1 MQQLVDIFPLLL
13 FAGWSGML
21 IASAL
26 GVILARN
33 PVHSVLFLVLCFVI
47 SAAIWLLLHAEFLAV
62 ALVLV
67 YVGAVMVLLL
77 FVVMM
82 LDINVERMREGLTR
96 YAPFGVLVG
105 LLLAAQLSSVWWLR
119 GAEVELLARPGAAS
133 FSEGN
138 TRALGTL
145 LYTEHLY
152 AFEIA
157 GYILLL
163 AIVAAITLTLRRRRG
178 LLRTQQVSEQVATR
192 PKDRVRLVKMQ
203 AERDP

>member
-1 MQQLVDIFPLLL
+1 MQQLVDIFPLIL
-13 FAGWSGML
+13 FYGWSGML
-21 IASAL
+21 IAAAI
-26 GVILARN
+26 GVILVRN
-33 PVHSVLFLVLCFVI
+33 PVHSVLLLVACFVI

-96 YAPFGVLVG
+96 YAPVGVLVG
-105 LLLAAQLSSVWWLR
+105 ALLAAQLISVWLLR
-119 GAEVELLARPGAAS
+119 RSGFEPAAPAQAPS
-133 FSEGN
+133 FAQGN
-138 TRALGTL
+138 TEALGTL
-145 LYTEHLY
+145 LYTKHLY

-163 AIVAAITLTLRRRRG
+163 AIVGAITLTLRRRRG
-178 LLRTQQVSEQVATR
+178 LRVQKVSEQVAVR
-192 PKDRVRLVKMQ
+192 PGNRVRLVKMPV
-203 AERDP
+203 ETDE

>member
-1 MQQLVDIFPLLL
+1 MQQLPDLFPLIL
-13 FAGWSGML
+13 FYGWSGVL
-21 IASAL
+21 IGSAL
-26 GVILARN
+26 MVILARN

-96 YAPFGVLVG
+96 YAPLGVLVG

-119 GAEVELLARPGAAS
+119 RSGLELVPPSAS
-133 FSEGN
+133 LVFEEGN
-138 TRALGTL
+138 TKALGSL
-145 LYTEHLY
+145 LYSEHLY

-163 AIVAAITLTLRRRRG
+163 AIIGAITLTLRRRRG
-178 LLRTQQVSEQVATR
+178 LRVQQVSEQVAVR
-192 PKDRVRLVKMQ
+192 PGSRVRLVTMP
-203 AERDP
+203 AETDE

>member
-1 MQQLVDIFPLLL
+1 MQLLVDWFPFIL
-13 FAGWSGML
+13 FSGWSGML

-82 LDINVERMREGLTR
+82 LDIRVERMREGLTR
-96 YAPFGVLVG
+96 YAPFGVFVG
-105 LLLAAQLSSVWWLR
+105 LLLAGQLASVWWLR
-119 GAEVELLARPGAAS
+119 DSEVSLIAQPETPA
-133 FSEGN
+133 FSRGN
-138 TRALGTL
+138 TQALGEL

-163 AIVAAITLTLRRRRG
+163 AIVGAITLTLRRRRG
-178 LLRTQQVSEQVATR
+178 LRVQQVSEQVAVR
-192 PKDRVRLVKMQ
+192 AKDRIRLVKMK
-203 AERDP
+203 AEQDQ

>member
-1 MQQLVDIFPLLL
+1 MQLILEHFPLIL
-13 FAGWSGML
+13 FAGWSGAL

-47 SAAIWLLLHAEFLAV
+47 SAAIWLLLSAEFLAV

-96 YAPFGVLVG
+96 YAPVGILVG
-105 LLLAAQLSSVWWLR
+105 LLLAAQLSAVWWLPESR
-119 GAEVELLARPGAAS
+119 VDLAAPAPEFA
-133 FSEGN
+133 EGN

-145 LYTEHLY
+145 LYTRHLY
-152 AFEIA
+152 AFEVA

-163 AIVAAITLTLRRRRG
+163 AIIGAITLTLRRRRG
-178 LLRTQQVSEQVATR
+178 LKVQQVSGQVAVR
-192 PKDRVRLVKMQ
+192 PRDRVRLVKMP
-203 AERDP
+203 AEKEQ

>member
-1 MQQLVDIFPLLL
+1 MQQLIDFFPLIL
-13 FAGWSGML
+13 FAGWSGVL
-21 IASAL
+21 IAAAV

-47 SAAIWLLLHAEFLAV
+47 SAAIWLLLQAEFLAV

-96 YAPFGVLVG
+96 YAPLGILIG

-119 GAEVELLARPGAAS
+119 RSGLDLAPPS
-133 FSEGN
+133 ESLVFEEGN
-138 TRALGTL
+138 TKALGSL
-145 LYTEHLY
+145 LYSEHLY

-163 AIVAAITLTLRRRRG
+163 AIVGAITLTLRRRRG
-178 LLRTQQVSEQVATR
+178 LRLQQVSEQVAVR
-192 PKDRVRLVKMQ
+192 AGSRVRLVKMP
-203 AERDP
+203 AETDE

>member
-1 MQQLVDIFPLLL
+1 MQQLVDIFPLVL
-13 FAGWSGML
+13 FYGWSGML
-21 IASAL
+21 IAAAI
-26 GVILARN
+26 GVILVRN
-33 PVHSVLFLVLCFVI
+33 PVHSVLLLVVCFVI
-47 SAAIWLLLHAEFLAV
+47 SAAIWLLLRAEFLAV

-96 YAPFGVLVG
+96 YAPIGVLVG
-105 LLLAAQLSSVWWLR
+105 LLLAAQLSSVW
-119 GAEVELLARPGAAS
+119 LLGRSGLEAAAPPETLV
-133 FSEGN
+133 FEQGN
-138 TRALGTL
+138 TKALGTL

-163 AIVAAITLTLRRRRG
+163 AIVGAITLTLRRRRG
-178 LLRTQQVSEQVATR
+178 LRVQQVSEQVAVR
-192 PKDRVRLVKMQ
+192 PKDRIRIVKMPV
-203 AERDP
+203 EKDE

>member
-1 MQQLVDIFPLLL
+1 MQQLVDIFPLIL
-13 FAGWSGML
+13 FYGWSGML
-21 IASAL
+21 IAAAI
-26 GVILARN
+26 GVILVRN
-33 PVHSVLFLVLCFVI
+33 PVHSVLLLVACFVI

-96 YAPFGVLVG
+96 YAPVGVLVG
-105 LLLAAQLSSVWWLR
+105 ALLAAQLISVWLLR
-119 GAEVELLARPGAAS
+119 RSGFEPAAPAQAPS
-133 FSEGN
+133 FAQGN
-138 TRALGTL
+138 TEALGTL

-163 AIVAAITLTLRRRRG
+163 AIVGAITLTLRRRRG
-178 LLRTQQVSEQVATR
+178 LRVQKVSEQVAVR
-192 PKDRVRLVKMQ
+192 PGDRVRLVKMPV
-203 AERDP
+203 ETDE

>member
-1 MQQLVDIFPLLL
+1 MQLLVDWFPLIL
-13 FAGWSGML
+13 FSGWSGML

-82 LDINVERMREGLTR
+82 LDIKAERMREGLTR

-105 LLLAAQLSSVWWLR
+105 LLLAAQLASVWWLR
-119 GAEVELLARPGAAS
+119 GSGTAPPAAPA
-133 FSEGN
+133 FSEEN
-138 TRALGTL
+138 TRALGEL

-163 AIVAAITLTLRRRRG
+163 AIVGAITLTLRRRRG
-178 LLRTQQVSEQVATR
+178 LRVQQVSEQVAAR
-192 PKDRVRLVKMQ
+192 PKDRIRLVKMK
-203 AERDP
+203 AERDQ

>member
-1 MQQLVDIFPLLL
+1 MQQLVDIFPLIL
-13 FAGWSGML
+13 FYGWSGML
-21 IASAL
+21 IAAAI
-26 GVILARN
+26 GVILVRN
-33 PVHSVLFLVLCFVI
+33 PVHSVLLLVACFVI

-96 YAPFGVLVG
+96 YAPVGVLVG
-105 LLLAAQLSSVWWLR
+105 ALLAAQLISVWLLR
-119 GAEVELLARPGAAS
+119 RSGFEPAAPAQAPS
-133 FSEGN
+133 FATGN
-138 TRALGTL
+138 TQALGTL

-163 AIVAAITLTLRRRRG
+163 AIVGAITLTLRRRRG
-178 LLRTQQVSEQVATR
+178 LRVQKVSEQVAVR
-192 PKDRVRLVKMQ
+192 PGDRVRLVKMPV
-203 AERDP
+203 ETDE

>member
-1 MQQLVDIFPLLL
+1 MQQLLDFFPLIL
-13 FAGWSGML
+13 FAGWSGVL
-21 IASAL
+21 IAAAL

-82 LDINVERMREGLTR
+82 LDINAERMREGLTR
-96 YAPFGVLVG
+96 YAPLGVLVG

-119 GAEVELLARPGAAS
+119 RSGLDLVPPSESLVFE
-133 FSEGN
+133 EGN
-138 TRALGTL
+138 TRALGSL
-145 LYTEHLY
+145 LYSEHLY

-163 AIVAAITLTLRRRRG
+163 AIIGAITLTLRRRRG
-178 LLRTQQVSEQVATR
+178 LRVQQVSEQVAVR
-192 PKDRVRLVKMQ
+192 PESRIRVVKMP
-203 AERDP
+203 AETDE

>member
-1 MQQLVDIFPLLL
+1 MQQLVDLFPLLL
-13 FAGWSGML
+13 FYGWSGML
-21 IASAL
+21 IAAAL

-96 YAPFGVLVG
+96 YAPLGAFVG
-105 LLLAAQLSSVWWLR
+105 LLLAAQLGSVWWLR
-119 GAEVELLARPGAAS
+119 GSGLELTAPVQAPG
-133 FSEGN
+133 FSQKN
-138 TRALGTL
+138 TQALGEL

-163 AIVAAITLTLRRRRG
+163 AIIGAITLTLRRRRG
-178 LLRTQQVSEQVATR
+178 LRVQKVSEQVAVR
-192 PKDRVRLVKMQ
+192 PGSRVRLVKMP
-203 AERDP
+203 AETGE

>member
-1 MQQLVDIFPLLL
+1 MQQLLDIFPLIL
-13 FAGWSGML
+13 FAGWSGVL
-21 IASAL
+21 IAAAL

-82 LDINVERMREGLTR
+82 LDINAERMREGLTR
-96 YAPFGVLVG
+96 YAPLGVLVG

-119 GAEVELLARPGAAS
+119 RSGLDLVPPSESLVFA
-133 FSEGN
+133 EGN
-138 TRALGTL
+138 TRALGSL
-145 LYTEHLY
+145 LYSEHLY

-163 AIVAAITLTLRRRRG
+163 AIIGAITLTLRRRRG
-178 LLRTQQVSEQVATR
+178 LRVQQVSEQVAVR
-192 PKDRVRLVKMQ
+192 PGSRIRVVKMP
-203 AERDP
+203 AETDE

>member
-1 MQQLVDIFPLLL
+1 MSLLLENFPLIL
-13 FAGWSGML
+13 FFGWSGVL

-26 GVILARN
+26 GVIAARN

-47 SAAIWLLLHAEFLAV
+47 SAAIWLLLQAEFLAV

-82 LDINVERMREGLTR
+82 LDIKVERMREGLTR
-96 YAPFGVLVG
+96 YAPLGILVG

-119 GAEVELLARPGAAS
+119 KSGLDLPPPQQAPAFGQ
-133 FSEGN
+133 GN
-138 TRALGTL
+138 TKALGTL

-152 AFEIA
+152 AFEVA

-163 AIVAAITLTLRRRRG
+163 AIVGAITLTLRRRRG
-178 LLRTQQVSEQVATR
+178 LRLQKVAEQVAVH
-192 PKDRVRLVKMQ
+192 PKDRVRLVKMPVEKDQ
-203 AERDP
+203 